1 MMFDCVL
8 SSSLPLNDAIEALR
22 HHHSNTQLLTRPG
35 VVRLCG
41 FPENTVQALQTL
53 TQTWSDIDV
62 LWVPDTLSTDT
73 IKLLAF
79 DMDGTLIENECI
91 DEMGALYGCGDDMA
105 KVTHRAMMGEL
116 DFASSLVGRVAL
128 LKGAPYT
135 VVDEAVQRMRFFPG
149 AHDLARFAERYGLHT
164 YIFSGG
170 FPEFTNRVVD
180 ILNFEGSV
188 SNELVY
194 DKHGQ
199 LTGEVVGP
207 AGGKLFD
214 ADGKRRALEVVAR
227 LHGLTLE
234 QTLTAG
240 DGAND
245 VQMLS
250 AAGFSVAFR
259 AKPTAQKAASCTIRW
274 GGLDLIPLL
283 FAESWR

>member
-1 MMFDCVL
+1 MLDCVL
-8 SSSLPLNDAIEALR
+8 SSTHSLNDAIDALR
-22 HHHSNTQLLTRPG
+22 QRHPTVKLLTRPG

-41 FPENTVQALQTL
+41 FPEMVLSELQAL
-53 TQTWSDIDV
+53 TQSFSEIDA

-73 IKLLAF
+73 VKLMAF

-91 DEMGALYGCGDDMA
+91 DEMGELYGCGDEMA
-105 KVTHRAMMGEL
+105 NVTRRAMLGEL
-116 DFASSLVGRVAL
+116 DFAGSLVGRVSL
-128 LKGAPYT
+128 LKGAPYS

-149 AHDLARFAERYGLHT
+149 AHDLAKFAERHGLHT

-170 FPEFTNRVVD
+170 FPEFTNRAVD
-180 ILNFEGSV
+180 ILGFEGSV

-194 DKHGQ
+194 DKHGH

-214 ADGKRRALEVVAR
+214 ADGKRRALEVVTR

-259 AKPTAQKAASCTIRW
+259 AKPTAQKAASCAIRW

-283 FAESWR
+283 FREGWR